1 MNLSRSI
8 AIHSKHS
15 EVLESLLEKKKIKM
29 AYSMLDYCCVHVQ
42 IKMQFSQKVP
52 KFKVLS
58 ATADTLILSFTAE
71 QTWLVLCNPCQF

>member
-15 EVLESLLEKKKIKM
+15 EVLESLLEKKIKI
-29 AYSMLDYCCVHVQ
+29 AYSMFVYFCVHVQ

-71 QTWLVLCNPCQF
+71 QTWLVLCNRCQF